1 MENIMR
7 NDSNSIYTMLNVS
20 GVLIAYAMLAGS
32 LYYAPV
38 DFSTKGYWA
47 MGILL
52 LTISLIN
59 TVKYRLDDRNSEDRI
74 SKLEA
79 AKAENILAEYVVE
92 KDK

>member
-1 MENIMR
+1 MR
-7 NDSNSIYTMLNVS
+7 NDSNTIYTMLNVA
-20 GVLIAYAMLAGS
+20 GVLIAYAMLGGS

-74 SKLEA
+74 AKLEA

-92 KDK
+92 KEK

>member
-1 MENIMR
+1 MR
-7 NDSNSIYTMLNVS
+7 NDSNSVYTILNVA
-20 GVLIAYAMLAGS
+20 GVLIAYAMLGGS

-74 SKLEA
+74 NKLEA

>member
-1 MENIMR
+1 
-7 NDSNSIYTMLNVS
+7 
-20 GVLIAYAMLAGS
+20 
-32 LYYAPV
+32 
-38 DFSTKGYWA
+38 

-74 SKLEA
+74 NKLEA